1 MVITNPIVTP
11 IRENPINPNN
21 LNKRY
26 VITNPAI
33 RYFRVVFVK
42 NLNHLSSSVN
52 SDGIWCRKPK
62 INSSNQNFYIFLYNF
77 FGDGENHSS
86 DPNKSKNNNT
96 YCQLNC
102 KFFLNLINFSPIFG
116 NSKLKPAYSN
126 R

>member
-62 INSSNQNFYIFLYNF
+62 INSSNQNFYNFLYNF
-77 FGDGENHSS
+77 FGDGENDSS
-86 DPNKSKNNNT
+86 EPNKPKNNNT
-96 YCQLNC
+96 YCQFSC
-102 KFFLNLINFSPIFG
+102 KFFLYLIQLVSTFG
-116 NSKLKPAYSN
+116 DSKLKSTNSN